1 MAVLWREFEDES
13 DAVNRLLSRGATGR
27 EEGAEQ
33 RLEQGRLRSS
43 DVPVPEDDATDTST
57 PGETPR

>member
-1 MAVLWREFEDES
+1 VLWREFEDES

-43 DVPVPEDDATDTST
+43 DEPAAGASSESADHLQVT
-57 PGETPR
+57 R